1 LRVSYLSTFTIGGSL
16 QRLFSMFPG
25 AWPGRGLLL
34 LRMVAGVLLI
44 HDGIAGLMGVPQR
57 ESLTLEVIAASAGI
71 FLLVGL
77 WTPIAGAVVAVT
89 ELWIAVSG
97 TDHVRGAIML
107 ATTGV
112 VTAVLGPGARSVD
125 ALLFGRKRLDI

>member
-1 LRVSYLSTFTIGGSL
+1 MRLSYLLTFKTGGSL

-25 AWPGRGLLL
+25 GWPGRGLLL
-34 LRMVAGVLLI
+34 LRIVAAVLLI
-44 HDGIAGLMGVPQR
+44 HDGIAGLMGVPHR

-97 TDHVRGAIML
+97 TDHVRGTIML

-112 VTAVLGPGARSVD
+112 VMAVLGPGARSVD

>member
-1 LRVSYLSTFTIGGSL
+1 
-16 QRLFSMFPG
+16 MFPG

-44 HDGIAGLMGVPQR
+44 HDGIAGLIGAPHR
-57 ESLTLEVIAASAGI
+57 ESLTLEVIAGSAGI

-97 TDHVRGAIML
+97 TDQLRGTIML
-107 ATTGV
+107 ATTGAV
-112 VTAVLGPGARSVD
+112 MAVLGPGARSVD
-125 ALLFGRKRLDI
+125 ALLYGRKRLDI

>member
-1 LRVSYLSTFTIGGSL
+1 
-16 QRLFSMFPG
+16 MFPDG
-25 AWPGRGLLL
+25 CPGCGLLL
-34 LRMVAGVLLI
+34 LRVVAGVILI
-44 HDGIAGLMGVPQR
+44 HDGVAGLMGAPHR
-57 ESLTLEVIAASAGI
+57 ESLTLEVIAASAAI

-89 ELWIAVSG
+89 EIWIAVSG
-97 TDHVRGAIML
+97 TDHVRGTIML

-112 VTAVLGPGARSVD
+112 IMIALGPGARSVD

>member
-1 LRVSYLSTFTIGGSL
+1 LRVSYPLTFKIGGSL

-25 AWPGRGLLL
+25 GWPGRGLLL
-34 LRMVAGVLLI
+34 LRIVAGVLLI
-44 HDGIAGLMGVPQR
+44 YDGIAGLMGAPQR
-57 ESLTLEVIAASAGI
+57 ESLSLEVIAASAGI

-97 TDHVRGAIML
+97 TDHVRGTIML

-112 VTAVLGPGARSVD
+112 VMAVLGPGARSVD
-125 ALLFGRKRLDI
+125 ALLFGSKRLDI